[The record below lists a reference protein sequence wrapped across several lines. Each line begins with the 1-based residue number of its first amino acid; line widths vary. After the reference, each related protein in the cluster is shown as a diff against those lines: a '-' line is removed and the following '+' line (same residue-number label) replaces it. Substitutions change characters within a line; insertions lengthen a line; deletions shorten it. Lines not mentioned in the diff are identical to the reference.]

1 MSNQD
6 RKQFPKSGNKPQ
18 PAPSAGKAKEQR
30 KDGEANQRKTDAA
43 EAKKVLLTGYD
54 NP

>member
-6 RKQFPKSGNKPQ
+6 RKQLPKSGNKPQ
-18 PAPSAGKAKEQR
+18 PAPSAGGKAKEQR

-43 EAKKVLLTGYD
+43 GAKKSPIDRVR
-54 NP
+54 